1 MGSRFDVRRALGCL
15 LAASLG
21 FAGLPLAES
30 WAAPGDPTAPAG
42 EGATAAILPLTVEGD
57 LPDVDRGNL
66 AAQLVEGL
74 ERGAFDIIDPGAV
87 ESASPGAAKCG
98 TADCYKKI
106 AGAVGATHVVKTRVV
121 VVDRDYELEVILA
134 DGKTGKVVAR
144 TNDSCE
150 ICGVVDVGTML
161 GTAAATLKSKLDA
174 LAKGPSTL
182 SVVSEPIGSEIRIDG
197 ELVGTTPFEGPVIPG
212 KSVLRVSKEGY
223 ITIEREVTFVEGVAE
238 TLTFELEKVPSRLP
252 PRPWG
257 WVSLGFGIAALGT
270 AVGFAAID
278 ERPIRVGGECW
289 QGTDEQGRCAKL
301 WRGEI
306 IGLAAGA
313 SGAALITLGV
323 AILINSSTRKRAAR
337 EEAPAPAG
345 STAKLRRRNRRP
357 QVGVGPGSV
366 TLRGRF

>member
-15 LAASLG
+15 LAGTLG
-21 FAGLPLAES
+21 FAGLPLADS
-30 WAAPGDPTAPAG
+30 WAAPGDPTAPAA

-57 LPDVDRGNL
+57 LPDVDRDNL
-66 AAQLVEGL
+66 ASQLVEGL
-74 ERGAFDIIDPGAV
+74 QRGAFDVIEPSAV
-87 ESASPGAAKCG
+87 EAASPGAAKCG

-121 VVDRDYELEVILA
+121 VVDRDYELEVTLA

-197 ELVGTTPFEGPVIPG
+197 ELVGTTPYEGPVIPG
-212 KSVLRVSKEGY
+212 KSVLRISKEGF

-238 TLTFELEKVPSRLP
+238 TLSFELEKVPSRLP

-257 WVSLGFGIAALGT
+257 WVSLGVGVASLGAAVAFSVL
-270 AVGFAAID
+270 D
-278 ERPIRVGGECW
+278 DRELKVGGECR
-289 QGTDEQGRCAKL
+289 QDTDMMGRCKQL
-301 WRGEI
+301 WSTQYIVLGTAL
-306 IGLAAGA
+306 G
-313 SGAALITLGV
+313 GAALATLGV
-323 AILINSSTRKRAAR
+323 AVLLTSGQGRKAKK
-337 EEAPAPAG
+337 EAPATSG
-345 STAKLRRRNRRP
+345 ETAKLRKRQRRP
-357 QVGVGPGSV
+357 RVGVGPGSV